1 MALGKG
7 GLCPINSRTQAPPPR
22 IFPPR
27 SPSSIR
33 NGVLHRTSQLLMHPA
48 LSTIQST
55 ALRARYPNPRIP
67 QGIFSSYRP
76 RLPASPFPLATSQKK
91 NNVTTGFKQ
100 AVGSSPPLSL
110 TLEGLRLHLFRFNQ
124 LMAPTHLVSSVP
136 VLHWATCTC
145 TYSPMEKTGL
155 SWPKMGKVTWK
166 GTPGSQRE
174 APSLN
179 QGRLPGRGDI

>member
-1 MALGKG
+1 MVSALLTPEPRPLHLGYSHLG
-7 GLCPINSRTQAPPPR
+7 VPPPSEMESY
-22 IFPPR
+22 IALLSYSCTQPCP
-27 SPSSIR
+27 PSSQ
-33 NGVLHRTSQLLMHPA
+33 QLLGPDTQTRE
-48 LSTIQST
+48 S
-55 ALRARYPNPRIP
+55 LRV
-67 QGIFSSYRP
+67 FSAVTD
-76 RLPASPFPLATSQKK
+76 LACLLHPFPLPLLKKK